1 MQRDV
6 DALLEPFDILIVG
19 AGIHGAAVARLTALA
34 GLKVALIDRD
44 DFCSATSRNSAK
56 LVHGGLRYIQHLD
69 LARVRESAV
78 AQREWRIAA
87 PHLVRPLRFV
97 IPTYGSGSRGP
108 AALAAGIAVYE
119 MATADRNRGVRPSM
133 KLPHARVLG
142 RRHFVGQFPMLAQP
156 DVSGGAQWHDAQ
168 ILDAPRLTFA
178 CIEDARL
185 AGAVVANHVE
195 ALQLLVVA
203 RTVSGAVVRD
213 RLTGRE
219 FEIRARLTIDAT
231 GPWSGRLVKM
241 AGVPPR
247 APAASGLARHVNLVT
262 RRVVADEVAIG
273 VGSAHASS
281 AVVGASRRLLFIS
294 PWQDCSIVGT
304 WDDPFDGDPDQLG
317 VTPADI
323 AGWLAEINEA
333 LPSASLCL
341 EDVRSLH
348 VGLIPA
354 TGGSAGRFQRDR
366 LIDHAVSHDL
376 DGLISVA
383 GVKLT
388 TAPTAAR
395 RTLGLACRRLGID
408 FDRRNARFSQP
419 LPGAPES
426 DAPTVAADGPNS
438 AGGLDPRMQ
447 ATAWVRRVYGSRST
461 SLLDTL
467 PANDLPVAEHIFRCR
482 VVYGLHHEMVVT
494 LGDAIFRAT
503 DHAERGV
510 LTDAQLGWTAR
521 TLGDALAWNSSRR
534 TTELGTARTRLAALR
549 PFISAHR
556 PAGTPID

>member
-19 AGIHGAAVARLTALA
+19 AGIHGAAIARLTALA
-34 GLKVALIDRD
+34 GLKVALIDRG

-168 ILDAPRLTFA
+168 ILDAPRLAFA

-185 AGAVVANHVE
+185 AGAVIANHVE

-213 RLTGRE
+213 RLTGHE

-231 GPWSGRLVKM
+231 GPWSGRLVNM

-247 APAASGLARHVNLVT
+247 APPASGLTRHINLVT

-304 WDDPFDGDPDQLG
+304 WDDPFAGDPDQIG
-317 VTPADI
+317 VTPAEI

-395 RTLGLACRRLGID
+395 RALGLACRRLGID
-408 FDRRNARFSQP
+408 FDRRRAQFSQP
-419 LPGAPES
+419 LSGAPDS
-426 DAPTVAADGPNS
+426 DAPAGAADGP
-438 AGGLDPRMQ
+438 

-461 SLLDTL
+461 SLLETL

-482 VVYGLHHEMVVT
+482 VVYGLQHEMVVT

-510 LTDAQLGWTAR
+510 LTDAQLGWAAR
-521 TLGDALAWNSSRR
+521 TLGDALAWKSSRR
-534 TTELGTARTRLAALR
+534 ATELDNARARFAALR
-549 PFISAHR
+549 PFVLAHR
-556 PAGTPID
+556 PDLTPID